1 MARSIGEATYYLK
14 QYNALAGRGIFV
26 GDLYYREMLGE
37 RRGQSEGGD
46 PPLPGAL

>member
-1 MARSIGEATYYLK
+1 VARSVGKATTYLK
-14 QYNALAGRGIFV
+14 QYNALAGRGIFL

-37 RRGQSEGGD
+37 RHGQSEGGE